1 VTALTCVEIGIGSIK
16 LSRSRC
22 VFGSTLTAVDIGT
35 MKELPYDKESGSM
48 KRVISLFAAVAMTVV
63 MSASVTE
70 AQSPIRF
77 GIAGG
82 LTMPTGDYD
91 GVENGFHGQFML
103 GFGMIALPVKLR
115 ADVTYHSMG
124 LEGPAVPGFDE
135 DDNLRVISGALNGI
149 VSMAGIGIKPYL
161 TAGVGFY
168 NQKIGDSDAEN
179 DFGLNGGV
187 GLEFSLTG
195 MSTFLEVRYV
205 KIFVG
210 DDGGEDFN
218 ASIIPITFGILF

>member
-1 VTALTCVEIGIGSIK
+1 
-16 LSRSRC
+16 
-22 VFGSTLTAVDIGT
+22 
-35 MKELPYDKESGSM
+35 M

-63 MSASVTE
+63 MSASVAE

-82 LTMPTGDYD
+82 LSMPQGDLENGLD
-91 GVENGFHGQFML
+91 NGFHGQFML
-103 GFGMIALPVKLR
+103 GFGMMALPVKLR
-115 ADVTYHSMG
+115 ADVSYHSFG
-124 LEGPAVPGFDE
+124 LEGDG
-135 DDNLRVISGALNGI
+135 DDNFRVIGGALNAI
-149 VSMAGIGIKPYL
+149 VGMGGIGMKPYL
-161 TAGVGFY
+161 TGGVGFY
-168 NQKIGDSDAEN
+168 NSKLADFDAEN

-210 DDGGEDFN
+210 DDDGEDFN
-218 ASIIPITFGILF
+218 ASVIPITFGILF

>member
-1 VTALTCVEIGIGSIK
+1 
-16 LSRSRC
+16 
-22 VFGSTLTAVDIGT
+22 
-35 MKELPYDKESGSM
+35 M

-63 MSASVTE
+63 MSASVAE

-82 LTMPTGDYD
+82 LSMPSGDLD
-91 GVENGFHGQFML
+91 EAFENGFHGQFML
-103 GFGMIALPVKLR
+103 GFGMMALPVKLR
-115 ADVTYHSMG
+115 ADVTYHSFG
-124 LEGPAVPGFDE
+124 LEGDG
-135 DDNLRVISGALNGI
+135 DDNLRVIGGALNGI
-149 VSMAGIGIKPYL
+149 LGMGGIGVKPYL

-168 NQKIGDSDAEN
+168 NSKFGDLDAEN

-210 DDGGEDFN
+210 DDDGEDFS
-218 ASIIPITFGILF
+218 AAMIPITFGILF

>member
-1 VTALTCVEIGIGSIK
+1 
-16 LSRSRC
+16 
-22 VFGSTLTAVDIGT
+22 
-35 MKELPYDKESGSM
+35 M
-48 KRVISLFAAVAMTVV
+48 KRVISWFAAVAMTVV
-63 MSASVTE
+63 MSASVAE

-82 LTMPTGDYD
+82 LSMPSGDYD

-124 LEGPAVPGFDE
+124 LEGPGVPGVDN

-168 NQKIGDSDAEN
+168 NQKIGDLDAEN

-205 KIFVG
+205 RIFVG
-210 DDGGEDFN
+210 EDEAGESFN